1 MTTRGS
7 LRIYLGYAAG
17 VGKTFAMLGEGVR
30 RRERG
35 TDVVVGFVETHGR
48 PKTRERL
55 GGLEVIPRRSIEY
68 RSSRFEEMDVDAI
81 LARAPEIALIDE
93 LAHTNVPGSRNEK
106 RWQDV
111 EELLEAGID
120 VISTVNIQH
129 LESLNDVVERIT
141 GAKQRETIPDE
152 VVRAA
157 DQVELVDM
165 TPFALRRRMAHG
177 NIYPAEKI
185 DAALANYFREGNL
198 GALREFALLWMAD
211 RVDEALQDYMRDHG
225 IEGPWE
231 TRERIL
237 VGVSG
242 RAEDEP
248 LIRRA
253 ARMATRRG
261 GELLA
266 VHVIP
271 EDGPEDVPALDATRK
286 LVEMVGGSFH
296 EVVGRNMPEALLD
309 FARAE
314 NVTQVVLGASNRP
327 RSRQLLRPSVIN
339 RVIRDSG
346 PIDVH
351 VISMSET
358 PPHAPLRAPTVSGL
372 SARRRAYGSL
382 FALITLPA
390 ADRAPDGVP
399 RSRRRVDRAADVPAD
414 RGRHGGHRRALA
426 RARRGRRQL
435 AADQL
440 LLRAAD
446 PHVDDRGTRAPV
458 RDLRVR
464 RGRGRG
470 ERAGESSGAPA
481 SRGAT
486 RAGGG
491 RGSGASGR
499 PAGGRR
505 RPASRSRAARA
516 HHVRLGRRVGLAAD

>member
-81 LARAPEIALIDE
+81 LVRAPEIALIDE

-111 EELLEAGID
+111 EELLGAGID
-120 VISTVNIQH
+120 VISTVNVQH

-198 GALREFALLWMAD
+198 GALRELALLWMAD

-271 EDGPEDVPALDATRK
+271 EAGPEDVPALDATRK
-286 LVEMVGGSFH
+286 LVEMVGGSFN

-358 PPHAPLRAPTVSGL
+358 PPHAPLRAPTVRGL

-382 FALITLPA
+382 FALITLPLLTVLLTAFRDRVGVSTVLLMYLLIVVGTA
-390 ADRAPDGVP
+390 AI
-399 RSRRRVDRAADVPAD
+399 
-414 RGRHGGHRRALA
+414 GGLWPALA
-426 RARRGRRQL
+426 
-435 AADQL
+435 AAVASSL
-440 LLRAAD
+440 LTNYYFVPPIHTL
-446 PHVDDRGTRAPV
+446 DDRGARAPV

-470 ERAGESSGAPA
+470 ERVGESSA
-481 SRGAT
+481 
-486 RAGGG
+486 RACEP
-491 RGSGASGR
+491 RR
-499 PAGGRR
+499 NAGGRR
-505 RPASRSRAARA
+505 PRLWRIWPAGWWPTTTRCPVSCSTCAPRSAWTPCRSC
-516 HHVRLGRRVGLAAD
+516 G

>member
-48 PKTRERL
+48 PRTRERL

-81 LARAPEIALIDE
+81 LVRAPEIALIDE

-111 EELLEAGID
+111 EELLGAGID
-120 VISTVNIQH
+120 VISTVNVQH

-198 GALREFALLWMAD
+198 GALRELALLWMAD
-211 RVDEALQDYMRDHG
+211 RVDEAVQDYMRDHG

-271 EDGPEDVPALDATRK
+271 EAGPEDVPALDATRK
-286 LVEMVGGSFH
+286 LVEMVGGSFN

-358 PPHAPLRAPTVSGL
+358 PPHAPLRAPTVRGL
-372 SARRRAYGSL
+372 SARRRAYGSR
-382 FALITLPA
+382 FALITHPQRTVLQTA
-390 ADRAPDGVP
+390 LRDSVGV
-399 RSRRRVDRAADVPAD
+399 
-414 RGRHGGHRRALA
+414 
-426 RARRGRRQL
+426 
-435 AADQL
+435 
-440 LLRAAD
+440 
-446 PHVDDRGTRAPV
+446 
-458 RDLRVR
+458 
-464 RGRGRG
+464 
-470 ERAGESSGAPA
+470 
-481 SRGAT
+481 
-486 RAGGG
+486 
-491 RGSGASGR
+491 
-499 PAGGRR
+499 
-505 RPASRSRAARA
+505 
-516 HHVRLGRRVGLAAD
+516 

>member
-1 MTTRGS
+1 
-7 LRIYLGYAAG
+7 
-17 VGKTFAMLGEGVR
+17 MLGEGMR

-55 GGLEVIPRRSIEY
+55 GDLEVTPRRSIEY
-68 RSSRFEEMDVDAI
+68 RGSRFEEMDVDAI
-81 LARAPEIALIDE
+81 LARAPQIALIDE

-198 GALREFALLWMAD
+198 GALRELALLWMAD

-271 EDGPEDVPALDATRK
+271 EAGPEDIPALEATRK
-286 LVEMVGGSFH
+286 LVEMVGG
-296 EVVGRNMPEALLD
+296 
-309 FARAE
+309 
-314 NVTQVVLGASNRP
+314 
-327 RSRQLLRPSVIN
+327 RSTRW
-339 RVIRDSG
+339 
-346 PIDVH
+346 
-351 VISMSET
+351 
-358 PPHAPLRAPTVSGL
+358 
-372 SARRRAYGSL
+372 SAAACRRRCSTSPGQRTSRRWCWAPATGRV
-382 FALITLPA
+382 PA
-390 ADRAPDGVP
+390 AAP
-399 RSRRRVDRAADVPAD
+399 
-414 RGRHGGHRRALA
+414 
-426 RARRGRRQL
+426 
-435 AADQL
+435 
-440 LLRAAD
+440 
-446 PHVDDRGTRAPV
+446 PV
-458 RDLRVR
+458 RHQPR
-464 RGRGRG
+464 
-470 ERAGESSGAPA
+470 
-481 SRGAT
+481 
-486 RAGGG
+486 
-491 RGSGASGR
+491 
-499 PAGGRR
+499 
-505 RPASRSRAARA
+505 
-516 HHVRLGRRVGLAAD
+516 